1 MEGIPAAK
9 ASLWLG
15 LSAGKSRGGFL
26 KAVRFSTERTQRD
39 TGKKS
44 GAIPKRTY
52 TQGIIGHPTLLQ
64 HCLKL
69 R

>member
-1 MEGIPAAK
+1 MGEVPVAK
-9 ASLWLG
+9 AGALCRQISGQISEGSGVLRWENT
-15 LSAGKSRGGFL
+15 K
-26 KAVRFSTERTQRD
+26 D

-44 GAIPKRTY
+44 GALSIRTY